1 MPERELYKRI
11 YALVAQVPPG
21 KVATYGDIAE
31 IVGNCDAR
39 AVGYALN
46 ALPSDRAAEVPWQ
59 RAMLE
64 AEGIAFDERG
74 RIPLSRFRWRG
85 PGIDDSPDA
94 DDDSGQLPLF

>member
-59 RAMLE
+59 RIVNSQGGISTRGIEQRAM
-64 AEGIAFDERG
+64 
-74 RIPLSRFRWRG
+74 RG